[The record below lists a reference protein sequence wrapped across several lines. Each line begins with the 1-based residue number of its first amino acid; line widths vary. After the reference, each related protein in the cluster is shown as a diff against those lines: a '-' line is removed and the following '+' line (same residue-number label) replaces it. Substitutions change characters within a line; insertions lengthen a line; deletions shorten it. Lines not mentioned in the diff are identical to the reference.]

1 MAVGEEEELG
11 DFEGC
16 AEQGGGEKGA
26 EGEPP
31 PAVASYE
38 SLVKGNDK
46 EEQSC
51 KGGEYRKIPEVAVP
65 ISPRSEPIRDPPHLA
80 HVRRRR
86 QRANDDRYE

>member
-16 AEQGGGEKGA
+16 AEQDGGEKGA

-38 SLVKGNDK
+38 SLVKGKYK
-46 EEQSC
+46 EQQS
-51 KGGEYRKIPEVAVP
+51 
-65 ISPRSEPIRDPPHLA
+65 S
-80 HVRRRR
+80 
-86 QRANDDRYE
+86 